1 MILETLA
8 WTTFF
13 YTASF
18 TLPCIVPRL
27 EHQPKPAVFDNHNG
41 LIADAEQDAKDRT
54 IGQLVATGAQ
64 ILMVLGA
71 LLDLITPIP
80 TLASLVIGF
89 YLYDIIHLYTK
100 PYGKS
105 QQIFIVHH
113 AGTIVLVSY
122 VCWIESPYKTV
133 SDIFYILLEL
143 SSISIN
149 TVNLIKYFRPTE
161 PLLKQLTFA
170 NIVIYGLCR
179 VVLYPATLGIAIYS
193 VSQTDQI
200 LINLPPICALGIL
213 YIMYVQWFLTMIY
226 KQKGDRILD

>member
-27 EHQPKPAVFDNHNG
+27 EHQSKPAIFDNHNG
-41 LIADAEQDAKDRT
+41 LLADADQDARDRT

-64 ILMVLGA
+64 ILIVLGA

-80 TLASLVIGF
+80 SLASLVIGF
-89 YLYDIIHLYTK
+89 YLYDMIHLYTK

-105 QQIFIVHH
+105 QQIFLVHH
-113 AGTIVLVSY
+113 AGTIALLSY
-122 VCWIESPYKTV
+122 LCWIESPYTTATNV
-133 SDIFYILLEL
+133 FYILLEV

-149 TVNLIKYFRPTE
+149 TVNLIKYFWPTE
-161 PLLKQLTFA
+161 PRLNQLRFA
-170 NIVIYGLCR
+170 NVAIYGLTR
-179 VVLYPATLGIAIYS
+179 VVLYPLTLGISIYFVAHS
-193 VSQTDQI
+193 NQI
-200 LINLPPICALGIL
+200 LIHVPPVFALGLL
-213 YIMYVQWFLTMIY
+213 YIMYVQWFVAMIT
-226 KQKGDRILD
+226 KQNRDRILD

>member
-13 YTASF
+13 YNASF
-18 TLPCIVPRL
+18 SLPFVFTRL
-27 EHQPKPAVFDNHNG
+27 QHQSKPPVFDNHNG
-41 LIADAEQDAKDRT
+41 LIADVDQDAKDRT

-64 ILMVLGA
+64 ILIVLGA
-71 LLDLITPIP
+71 LIDLITPIP
-80 TLASLVIGF
+80 SFPSLIIGF
-89 YLYDIIHLYTK
+89 YLYDMIHLYTK

-122 VCWIESPYKTV
+122 VCWIESPYKTA

-149 TVNLIKYFRPTE
+149 TLNLIKYFRPTE
-161 PLLKQLTFA
+161 PRLNQLRFA
-170 NIVIYGLCR
+170 NVVLYGLCR
-179 VVLYPATLGIAIYS
+179 VVLYPVTLGIAIYS

-200 LINLPPICALGIL
+200 FIHILPICALGLL

>member
-18 TLPCIVPRL
+18 TIPYVVPRL
-27 EHQPKPAVFDNHNG
+27 EHQYKPPIFDNHNV
-41 LIADAEQDAKDRT
+41 LLDDAEQDARDRT

-64 ILMVLGA
+64 ILIVLGA

-89 YLYDIIHLYTK
+89 YLYDMIHLSTK
-100 PYGKS
+100 PYGRTL
-105 QQIFIVHH
+105 QIYLYHH
-113 AGTIVLVSY
+113 AATIALVGY

-133 SDIFYILLEL
+133 IDIFYILLEV

-149 TVNLIKYFRPTE
+149 TVNLIKFFRPTE
-161 PLLKQLTFA
+161 PRLKQLTFA
-170 NIVIYGLCR
+170 NVAIYGLTR
-179 VVLYPATLGIAIYS
+179 VILYPVNLGVAIY
-193 VSQTDQI
+193 VVGQTDQI
-200 LINLPPICALGIL
+200 LINLPPIAIL
-213 YIMYVQWFLTMIY
+213 LMLYVVCVQWFLTMIN
-226 KQKGDRILD
+226 KQYRDRILD